1 MRQFKKF
8 VPAAEMQNTLGEYM
22 TNKANKQSI
31 QKPEVY
37 DVIGEIDKLVKK
49 DNLAKE
55 YRQESGQ

>member
-8 VPAAEMQNTLGEYM
+8 VPTAEMHNTLGEYM
-22 TNKANKQSI
+22 TNKANKQNI
-31 QKPEVY
+31 QKPDVY